1 MCAPLPTPGLP
12 CVGAAQNS
20 VRTIRSLKHVEMSHK
35 VLSRT
40 RQLTALALAC
50 LLAASQA
57 TAGVLVRGTQ
67 GIMMTGIDGVTFDQ
81 TSGVTV
87 SGVDSLLGL
96 QVNGI
101 SVTSSDGVTAS
112 GVDGVTASGVDG
124 VAYTGA
130 NGVTASGVDGVTASG
145 VDGLL
150 LIGSN
155 GVTVSGVDG
164 TTRTADS
171 VVVRMADGVTVSG
184 VDSMSMYGVNGFHQV
199 VNDGVTA
206 SGVDGVTASGV
217 DSVVWTSADQVVARG
232 TDGVPFKVVP
242 DGVTV
247 SGVDTVIMTRAD
259 GVTASGVDAIT
270 MRVGDGVTASGV
282 DGSAVPPL
290 GLMGVDPE
298 LALTLNKLTD
308 DSNLNVVV
316 TYHRPV
322 SEGDIA
328 ELQRIG
334 ITGGTRFRMLPMV
347 IVSGTPDQI
356 AEISRLPT
364 VRYMAQNRTL
374 QWNEDRSRLV
384 TGLLRTRTDAELKAQ
399 KSGLGYTGK
408 GVAVAVI
415 DTGIDSTHT
424 DIAGRVMRNVRLAD
438 LQGFGVG
445 FSYPVNAEGL
455 PNTDIAQ
462 GHGTF
467 VAGIIAGNSTRTGGK
482 YSGYAPGANLVGLS
496 AGDVNLFHVL
506 AGFDYLLEKGAVLG
520 VRVVNCSFSANVLY
534 NEDDPVNIATKML
547 TERGINVVFSAGN
560 AGPGLH
566 SMNPYAAAPWVISV
580 GATDGRGKLASF
592 SSRGVFGSRNFR
604 PTLVAPGVGVVSLR
618 ATGGANL
625 TGVTGLAA
633 GDTQLSLTELP
644 FYTTA
649 SGTSFTAP
657 QVAGTIALMLEANP
671 SLTPAQV
678 RDILQRTATPL
689 PPYYQHEAGAG
700 MLNAHAA
707 VLEAAFPERRI
718 GVWRATSD
726 RAQVRFVKE
735 EEQLLSGTASPGTP
749 HETVVKVSAD
759 AVMASAQVA
768 WGPMWGTNDLSMT
781 LYDAN
786 NVQRANANVLNA
798 PGLTGKRERALVRMP
813 SQGRWR
819 VRVSNTLALLGTPQ
833 PYVGVFET
841 ARADYAPL
849 LDLIGLHPATY
860 SNIRQAIRMCVAWP
874 VGSNYRPAFGVTRAD
889 LAEAMVVGGRVPQY
903 LPGISNFTDVAD
915 PSTMLFVESAQSAPG
930 GALFPDAGAGGA
942 FRPDELVNRA
952 LAAVVLVRAAGLE
965 SKAISY
971 SGSIPYGD
979 AGQIPAGWHGYVMTA
994 VEHGLMQSEDTA
1006 FSPQQPFTRADLARA
1021 LVRISE
1027 IYSE

>member
-1 MCAPLPTPGLP
+1 MN
-12 CVGAAQNS
+12 Q
-20 VRTIRSLKHVEMSHK
+20 KF
-35 VLSRT
+35 LSKT

-57 TAGVLVRGTQ
+57 TAGILVRGTQ
-67 GIMMTGIDGVTFDQ
+67 GITMTGIDGITFDQ
-81 TSGVTV
+81 IAGVTV
-87 SGVDSLLGL
+87 SGVDNVLGL

-101 SVTSSDGVTAS
+101 NVTNSDGVTAS

-150 LIGSN
+150 LSGSN

-164 TTRTADS
+164 TTRMADS

-184 VDSMSMYGVNGFHQV
+184 VDSMTMYGVEGFRQG

-217 DSVVWTSADQVVARG
+217 DSIVWRSADQIVARG

-247 SGVDTVIMTRAD
+247 SGVDNVIMTKVD

-282 DGSAVPPL
+282 DGSGIQPF
-290 GLMGVDPE
+290 GLMAVDPE
-298 LALTLNKLTD
+298 LVITLNKLTD
-308 DSNLNVVV
+308 DSNINVVV

-322 SEGDIA
+322 TETDLA

-374 QWNEDRSRLV
+374 QWNEDRSRAI
-384 TGLLRTRTDAELKAQ
+384 TGLVRTRTDSELKARTA
-399 KSGLGYTGK
+399 GLGYTGK
-408 GVAVAVI
+408 GVGVAVI
-415 DTGIDSTHT
+415 DTGIDSTHS
-424 DIAGRVMRNVRLAD
+424 DISGRVVRNVRLAD

-445 FSYPVNAEGL
+445 FSNPVNVEGL
-455 PNTDIAQ
+455 ANTDIAQ

-506 AGFDYLLEKGAVLG
+506 AGFDYLLEKASVLG
-520 VRVVNCSFSANVLY
+520 VRVVNCSFSANITY
-534 NEDDPVNIATKML
+534 NENDPVNIATKML

-560 AGPGLH
+560 SGPGLH

-580 GATDGRGKLASF
+580 GATDGTGKLASF
-592 SSRGVFGSRNFR
+592 SSRGDFGSRNFR

-625 TGVTGLAA
+625 TGVTGLAS
-633 GDTQLSLTELP
+633 GDTELSLTELP

-671 SLTPAQV
+671 TLTPAQV

-707 VLEAAFPERRI
+707 VLEAAFPTRRI

-726 RAQVRFVKE
+726 RSQVRFVKE
-735 EEQLLSGTASPGTP
+735 EAQMLTGTASPGVP

-781 LYDAN
+781 LYDPN
-786 NVQRANANVLNA
+786 NIQRANANVLNM

-813 SQGRWR
+813 LQGRWR
-819 VRVSNTLALLGTPQ
+819 VRVSNTLTLVGSPQ
-833 PYVGVFET
+833 TYTGLFET

-849 LDLIGLHPATY
+849 VDLIGLHPADY

-874 VGSNYRPAFGVTRAD
+874 VGRNYRPSFGVTRAD

-903 LPGISNFTDVAD
+903 LPGQSNFTDVTD
-915 PSTMLFVESAQSAPG
+915 PSTMLFVESAQSAPV
-930 GALFPDAGAGGA
+930 GALFPETPKGSA

-965 SKAISY
+965 SEALKFA
-971 SGSIPYGD
+971 GTVPYAD
-979 AGQIPAGWHGYVMTA
+979 AGQIPVGWQGYVMTA
-994 VEHGLMQSEDTA
+994 IERGLIATEDNA
-1006 FSPQQPFTRADLARA
+1006 FRPQQPFTRADLARA